1 MFSVIR
7 KTDFSL
13 RALIYLSKQ
22 GDRIVTREEIANAL
36 GVPSESFALALRN
49 LSKQRL
55 LRSFRGTGGG
65 FTLGRPAREITLLQI
80 VEAVEGPIVLN
91 HCLHDKASCNRQQ
104 KCNIHEAWRNIQ
116 NQLIILLDGT
126 CLEEI
131 SNTD

>member
-22 GDRIVTREEIANAL
+22 GNRIVTREEIVAAL
-36 GVPSESFALALRN
+36 DVPSESFALALKN
-49 LSKQRL
+49 LSQQRF

-65 FTLGRPAREITLLQI
+65 FTLSRPAREITLRQI

-91 HCLHDKASCNRQQ
+91 YCLLDKASCNRQ
-104 KCNIHEAWRNIQ
+104 KTCNVHEAWKNIQ
-116 NQLIILLDGT
+116 NQLVTLLDGI
-126 CLEEI
+126 CLEEL
-131 SNTD
+131 SND